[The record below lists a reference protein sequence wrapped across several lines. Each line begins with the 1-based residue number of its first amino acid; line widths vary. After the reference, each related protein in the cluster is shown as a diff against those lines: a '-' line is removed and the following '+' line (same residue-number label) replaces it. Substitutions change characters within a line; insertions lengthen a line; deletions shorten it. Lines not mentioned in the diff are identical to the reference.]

1 MRLAYQWEIVNFD
14 DGYYKKEIMIG
25 FIKGILKEKDFNNI
39 TVECN
44 GVGFQIFVTNSCMAN
59 MPDLEQE
66 VKIYTYLH
74 VREDE
79 MSLYGFVSPEEKRL
93 FLQLITVSGVGSKT
107 AIQILSAERMSA
119 IINSIINEDASVI
132 ASCKGIGKKVA
143 EKIIVE
149 LKDKIRPLDYILPN
163 ESIFAQNNENIEEAV
178 IVLTSLG
185 MSKTQ
190 ASKLARD
197 VAKENDTAEQIVAKA
212 LHNMGE

>member
-1 MRLAYQWEIVNFD
+1 
-14 DGYYKKEIMIG
+14 MIG

-190 ASKLARD
+190 ASNLARD

>member
-1 MRLAYQWEIVNFD
+1 
-14 DGYYKKEIMIG
+14 MIG
-25 FIKGILKEKDFNNI
+25 YIQGILKEKDYNNV
-39 TVECN
+39 TVDCN
-44 GVGFQIFVTNSCMAN
+44 GIGYQIMVTNSCMAN

-93 FLQLITVSGVGSKT
+93 FLQLITVSGVGNKT
-107 AIQILSAERMSA
+107 ALQILSAERMGA

-163 ESIFAQNNENIEEAV
+163 ESIFTQSNEFIEDAV
-178 IVLTSLG
+178 VVLTSLG
-185 MSKTQ
+185 LSKNQ
-190 ASKLARD
+190 ASKMARE
-197 VAKENDTAEQIVAKA
+197 VAKENDTAEDIVAKV

>member
-1 MRLAYQWEIVNFD
+1 
-14 DGYYKKEIMIG
+14 MIG

-39 TVECN
+39 TVDCN

-59 MPDLEQE
+59 LPDLDNE
-66 VKIYTYLH
+66 VQIYTYLH

-79 MSLYGFVSPEEKRL
+79 MSLYGFVSQEEKRL

-119 IINSIINEDASVI
+119 IINSIINEDSSVI

-149 LKDKIRPLDYILPN
+149 LKDKIKPLDYILPN

-190 ASKLARD
+190 ASKLARE
-197 VAKENDTAEQIVAKA
+197 VASEDDTAEQIVAKA

>member
-1 MRLAYQWEIVNFD
+1 MNFD

>member
-1 MRLAYQWEIVNFD
+1 
-14 DGYYKKEIMIG
+14 MIG
-25 FIKGILKEKDFNNI
+25 YIQGILKEKDYNNV
-39 TVECN
+39 TVDCN
-44 GVGFQIFVTNSCMAN
+44 GIGYQIMVTNSCIAN

-107 AIQILSAERMSA
+107 ALQILSAERMGA

-163 ESIFAQNNENIEEAV
+163 ESIFTQSNEFIEDAV
-178 IVLTSLG
+178 VVLTSLG
-185 MSKTQ
+185 LSKNQ
-190 ASKLARD
+190 ASKMARE
-197 VAKENDTAEQIVAKA
+197 VAKENDTAEDIVAKV

>member
-1 MRLAYQWEIVNFD
+1 
-14 DGYYKKEIMIG
+14 MIG

-39 TVECN
+39 TVDCN

-59 MPDLEQE
+59 LPDLDNE
-66 VKIYTYLH
+66 VQIYTYLH

-119 IINSIINEDASVI
+119 IINSIINEDSSVI

-163 ESIFAQNNENIEEAV
+163 ESIFAQNNENIEEAI

-190 ASKLARD
+190 ASKLARE
-197 VAKENDTAEQIVAKA
+197 VASENDTAEQIVAKA

>member
-1 MRLAYQWEIVNFD
+1 MNFD

-190 ASKLARD
+190 ASNLARD

>member
-1 MRLAYQWEIVNFD
+1 
-14 DGYYKKEIMIG
+14 MIG

-39 TVECN
+39 TVDCN

-59 MPDLEQE
+59 LPDLDNE
-66 VKIYTYLH
+66 VQIYTYLH

-119 IINSIINEDASVI
+119 IINSIINEDSSVI

-149 LKDKIRPLDYILPN
+149 LKDKIKPLDYILPN

-190 ASKLARD
+190 ASKLARE
-197 VAKENDTAEQIVAKA
+197 VASEDDIAEQIVAKA

>member
-1 MRLAYQWEIVNFD
+1 
-14 DGYYKKEIMIG
+14 MIG

-39 TVECN
+39 TVDCN

-59 MPDLEQE
+59 LPDIDNE
-66 VKIYTYLH
+66 VQIYTYLH

-79 MSLYGFVSPEEKRL
+79 MSLYGFLSPEEKRL

-119 IINSIINEDASVI
+119 IINSIINEDSSVI

-149 LKDKIRPLDYILPN
+149 LKDKIKPLDYILPN
-163 ESIFAQNNENIEEAV
+163 ESIFAQNNENIEEAI

-190 ASKLARD
+190 ASKLARE
-197 VAKENDTAEQIVAKA
+197 VASENDTAEQIVAKA

>member
-1 MRLAYQWEIVNFD
+1 
-14 DGYYKKEIMIG
+14 MIG
-25 FIKGILKEKDFNNI
+25 YIQGILKEKDYNNV
-39 TVECN
+39 TVDCN
-44 GVGFQIFVTNSCMAN
+44 GIGYQIMVTNSCMAN

-107 AIQILSAERMSA
+107 ALQILSAERMGA
-119 IINSIINEDASVI
+119 IINSIINEDSSVI

-163 ESIFAQNNENIEEAV
+163 ESIFTQSNEFIEDAV
-178 IVLTSLG
+178 VVLTSLG
-185 MSKTQ
+185 LSKNQ
-190 ASKLARD
+190 ATKMARE
-197 VAKENDTAEQIVAKA
+197 VAKENDTAEDIVAKV

>member
-1 MRLAYQWEIVNFD
+1 
-14 DGYYKKEIMIG
+14 MIG

-39 TVECN
+39 TVDCN

-59 MPDLEQE
+59 LPDLDNE
-66 VKIYTYLH
+66 VQIYTYLH

-119 IINSIINEDASVI
+119 IINSIINEDSSVI

-149 LKDKIRPLDYILPN
+149 LKDKIKINFLY
-163 ESIFAQNNENIEEAV
+163 E
-178 IVLTSLG
+178 
-185 MSKTQ
+185 
-190 ASKLARD
+190 
-197 VAKENDTAEQIVAKA
+197 
-212 LHNMGE
+212 